1 MSEEEKKA
9 IHLLQSY
16 AGMTHKLTD
25 NQDRPKLDQAIEKV
39 LNLIEK
45 QSKEIETLKNNNKD
59 LLRKLR
65 NRVKEVKKLEKYS
78 LYKKEFSTLNKQI
91 EKKDKIINEMGEH
104 IEKGCDF
111 DSTIQ
116 TKQEVIEY
124 FTKKVDD
131 IDGRN

>member
-9 IHLLQSY
+9 IQE
-16 AGMTHKLTD
+16 LTEIKELVEED
-25 NQDRPKLDQAIEKV
+25 LKYDDYEVTATLDQIDLKSLVIV

-45 QSKEIETLKNNNKD
+45 QQKE
-59 LLRKLR
+59 
-65 NRVKEVKKLEKYS
+65 
-78 LYKKEFSTLNKQI
+78 I